1 MGSFSICCYIIYAN
15 FSWVLPVMSSHSGD
29 VNMKRP
35 SMMFLSI
42 TICFRCQKGG
52 QPTSLDST
60 VSHLSSLR
68 KMHKNQRW
76 ILQCEHDDA
85 ARPPMTNKSH
95 YNRCWPPGRQEA
107 SYLRVHF
114 FSISFRVFEHVTF

>member
-68 KMHKNQRW
+68 KMHKNQEKTHKMYDKES
-76 ILQCEHDDA
+76 LGALH
-85 ARPPMTNKSH
+85 
-95 YNRCWPPGRQEA
+95 
-107 SYLRVHF
+107 LLF
-114 FSISFRVFEHVTF
+114 FSRREADLCVDSNSREKVDRGGNCLKKIYA